1 MLTAFS
7 EVADAR
13 SNLRLAHESRLRRA
27 ELYEAAQKYATLA
40 FAQYNGGVIAY
51 IDVLDAQRRYY
62 EAQVNLNNALRDENL
77 ARVELYKVLG
87 GGWNPESG
95 TEQ

>member
-1 MLTAFS
+1 MLF
-7 EVADAR
+7 R
-13 SNLRLAHESRLRRA
+13 S
-27 ELYEAAQKYATLA
+27 
-40 FAQYNGGVIAY
+40 GVIAY